1 MIEISN
7 KKKKDIE
14 FVINTLKNI
23 CSRRNYE
30 KAIIKCNLYLYVV
43 NNFSKNLSEEEFCE
57 LKTDIVNTIDN
68 LIYIIKMEIRY
79 FLFPFL
85 EIKKDTYEFGK
96 QHINNFLEWYKQYS
110 NYSVEEIMKILDDD
124 LYLLEE
130 SKKIL
135 LQNND

>member
-1 MIEISN
+1 MIEITN
-7 KKKKDIE
+7 QKKKEIE

-30 KAIIKCNLYLYVV
+30 KIIIKCDLYLNVI
-43 NNFSKNLSEEEFCE
+43 NNFSKSLTDEEFFE
-57 LKTDIVNTIDN
+57 LKTDILNTIDD
-68 LIYIIKMEIRY
+68 LLQIIKMEIRY

-96 QHINNFLEWYKQYS
+96 QYINNFLEWYKDYS
-110 NYSVEEIMKILDDD
+110 NYPVEDIMKILNDD

-135 LQNND
+135 IQNNE